1 MKRRSALLRHDPGT
15 DSTAAAL
22 ASGDRATLPRVE
34 EQVEIG
40 KRVVETARVR
50 IRKRVETRNETLDL
64 TGWRDTVQVEHVPV
78 GRVVDS
84 APPVRHE
91 GDVTIVPVLEE
102 VVVTVRKLFLKEE
115 LHISTRRE
123 MRHERRT
130 VRLRRERIEV
140 DRVAVGG
147 DSSRGLREVPSPTP
161 LTAAFHTQE
170 SMMSCTVVGVFDEF
184 NDAQAAR
191 EKLID
196 AGVDAQSV
204 QLSSSRGAETADREQ
219 HFDWRGFFARI
230 FGLRD
235 NNEQPGHYAEAV
247 RRGSTALTVSLED
260 DAQIDTVSAV
270 LNQCGAIDVDKRV
283 ENWRASGYT
292 GFDPAAPAY
301 GEEEAKHERERFQ
314 VLQED
319 VKVGKRE
326 VPGGGVR
333 VHRRVS
339 ETPVE
344 ENVELRDERAVVE
357 RRPVDR
363 PASDS
368 ELDRAFSDDSTIEI
382 SETSEEPVVSKSA
395 RVVEEV
401 DVGKKVSTRTQ
412 KVRDT
417 ARRADVA
424 VENATA
430 AGGDDR
436 RRETTDDRDTSY
448 AGQER
453 RMGINP
459 SYSGPERRLAR
470 SRSDRS

>member
-1 MKRRSALLRHDPGT
+1 
-15 DSTAAAL
+15 
-22 ASGDRATLPRVE
+22 
-34 EQVEIG
+34 
-40 KRVVETARVR
+40 
-50 IRKRVETRNETLDL
+50 
-64 TGWRDTVQVEHVPV
+64 
-78 GRVVDS
+78 
-84 APPVRHE
+84 
-91 GDVTIVPVLEE
+91 
-102 VVVTVRKLFLKEE
+102 
-115 LHISTRRE
+115 
-123 MRHERRT
+123 
-130 VRLRRERIEV
+130 
-140 DRVAVGG
+140 
-147 DSSRGLREVPSPTP
+147 
-161 LTAAFHTQE
+161 
-170 SMMSCTVVGVFDEF
+170 MSCTVVGVFDEY

-204 QLSSSRGAETADREQ
+204 QLSSSRGAETAEREQ

-235 NNEQPGHYAEAV
+235 DNEQPGHYAEAV

-301 GEEEAKHERERFQ
+301 GEEEAKRERERFQ